1 MPTQSSINNCAT
13 VAFSLFH
20 FFTFSTLFRVVF
32 ALLLYF
38 KDNFFTYPPR
48 WPQRFGT
55 VPEKY
60 LEEIFLDPKNIIR
73 VSLPLEQHKMRM
85 IPL

>member
-1 MPTQSSINNCAT
+1 
-13 VAFSLFH
+13 
-20 FFTFSTLFRVVF
+20 VVF

-38 KDNFFTYPPR
+38 KDNFFTSPR
-48 WPQRFGT
+48 WPQQFGT

-73 VSLPLEQHKMRM
+73 VSLPSEQHKMRM